1 MRCILGI
8 GNPGSNYIN
17 TRHNIGFQL
26 IDGFASKLNL
36 NFIPSKSEYYFSE
49 GKIGE
54 NHFCLVK
61 PTTFVNNSGVAA
73 LSCTQYFGILSQDLL
88 VVVDDVN
95 IKFGEIRLR
104 KSGGDGGHNGLRSII
119 YHLNSEDF
127 PRLRFGIGEDFEKGN
142 LSEYVLSKFTK
153 EENEALENISLTTYT
168 LLNSFITGGY
178 DYMLSEFSRLK
189 NLELKENK
197 TSKTN
202 ESQE

>member
-73 LSCTQYFGILSQDLL
+73 LSCIQYFRISSQDLL

-104 KSGGDGGHNGLRSII
+104 KSGGDGGHNGLKSII
-119 YHLNSEDF
+119 YHLNTDDF
-127 PRLRFGIGEDFEKGN
+127 PRLRFGIGEDFEKGS
-142 LSEYVLSKFTK
+142 LSDYVLSKFSK
-153 EENEALENISLTTYT
+153 EENEALENISLTTYN
-168 LLNSFITGGY
+168 LFNSFITGGY

-189 NLELKENK
+189 NSELKENK